1 MEAGGEFPI
10 TSETYGRKAGEALRR
25 SRLYAQLE
33 PEGVAQR
40 VRELGGQAST
50 RDVNRWERR
59 GDYPAWVLMMAY
71 EDAGLSPDH
80 IAELLNH
87 PPSLF
92 RRAYGLI
99 RGDARP
105 I

>member
-1 MEAGGEFPI
+1 MGI
-10 TSETYGRKAGEALRR
+10 TADTYGRKAGQALRR

-33 PEGVAQR
+33 PERLAQR

-50 RDVNRWERR
+50 RDVHRWERR
-59 GDYPAWVLMMAY
+59 GDYPVWVLMMLY

-80 IAELLNH
+80 IAEVLNH

-92 RRAYGLI
+92 QRAYGLI
-99 RGDARP
+99 RGDAGP

>member
-1 MEAGGEFPI
+1 MGEDGQLRL
-10 TSETYGRKAGEALRR
+10 TADAYGKKAGEALRR

-33 PEGVAQR
+33 QEGLAQR

-50 RDVNRWERR
+50 HDVNRWERR
-59 GDYPAWVLMMAY
+59 GDYPAWVLMMMY

-80 IAELLNH
+80 IAALLNH

-92 RRAYGLI
+92 ERAYGLI